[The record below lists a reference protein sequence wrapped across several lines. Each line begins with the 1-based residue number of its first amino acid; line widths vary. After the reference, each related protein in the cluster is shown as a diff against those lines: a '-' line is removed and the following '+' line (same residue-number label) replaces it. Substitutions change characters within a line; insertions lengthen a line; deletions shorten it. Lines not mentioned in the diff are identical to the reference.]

1 MRELLDRILRDV
13 TLVTLALALALGWTL
28 VLAAQGVADTVSTL
42 LTHYQHSDLLDIQ
55 SSRPL
60 TWVVGGRILTFN
72 SLLTGLIAFAIVL
85 IVALLLRKR
94 TAPSA
99 LARGERPSSS

>member
-1 MRELLDRILRDV
+1 MLDRILRDV

-72 SLLTGLIAFAIVL
+72 SLLTGLIAFAVVL
-85 IVALLLRKR
+85 LVALLWRKR
-94 TAPSA
+94 TPPPSA
-99 LARGERPSSS
+99 LAREERPSSP

>member
-42 LTHYQHSDLLDIQ
+42 LTHYQHSDLLDLQ
-55 SSRPL
+55 SRPL
-60 TWVVGGRILTFN
+60 TWVVGGRLLTFY
-72 SLLTGLIAFAIVL
+72 SLLTGLIAFAVVL

-94 TAPSA
+94 TLRA
-99 LARGERPSSS
+99 LAP